1 MNRGGEEIKS
11 AVLFGKYQIIRILGK
26 GRSGTVYLARHL
38 ELEELRAIKE
48 VPKSCACYDQFKKE
62 ALLLKRLRHPG
73 IPIVYDLEEEEHFS
87 YLIEEFLEG
96 DSFYDLVKQT
106 GHLNQDTVIRY
117 GIQIC
122 DLVHYLHSAE
132 TIPILY
138 LDLQPRNLLVCH
150 EQVKLLDFD
159 HAGSWTEVN
168 FSQER
173 YGTPGYCAPEQQE
186 DKELGVYT
194 DIYQI
199 GALFHYLL
207 TGHTKEKNNPEQL
220 SKELG
225 YIIYKCLRQDRCERY
240 QSVLEIRQELEE
252 LYLKTGKF
260 QQYQSTSLIIAF
272 AGSRPGAGAT
282 HLAIGLCAYLNQQY
296 CQCLYEEKNPT
307 NDIRLMAQHLQKET
321 DSYGIYTMF
330 GIPLKPHYGNAVH
343 LMRPCRYPIL
353 VQDYGWDW
361 KAAAAAQ
368 GLTKLFLVIGGKWWD
383 QKAGAQVVQK
393 LKEAIRTRNVHGTS
407 PDIRII
413 YNFTL
418 PGIIKE
424 FPGDFDCYRA
434 PEYPNPFKPTEQAR
448 SFYEILVGSMGS
460 LAKEKRRKAL
470 WESIKTLF
478 YRKKDTKG
486 KTREEAMMRKSL

>member
-62 ALLLKRLRHPG
+62 ALLLKRIRHPG

-225 YIIYKCLRQDRCERY
+225 YIIYKCLRQGR
-240 QSVLEIRQELEE
+240 
-252 LYLKTGKF
+252 
-260 QQYQSTSLIIAF
+260 
-272 AGSRPGAGAT
+272 
-282 HLAIGLCAYLNQQY
+282 NW
-296 CQCLYEEKNPT
+296 KNC
-307 NDIRLMAQHLQKET
+307 I
-321 DSYGIYTMF
+321 
-330 GIPLKPHYGNAVH
+330 
-343 LMRPCRYPIL
+343 
-353 VQDYGWDW
+353 
-361 KAAAAAQ
+361 
-368 GLTKLFLVIGGKWWD
+368 
-383 QKAGAQVVQK
+383 
-393 LKEAIRTRNVHGTS
+393 
-407 PDIRII
+407 
-413 YNFTL
+413 
-418 PGIIKE
+418 
-424 FPGDFDCYRA
+424 
-434 PEYPNPFKPTEQAR
+434 
-448 SFYEILVGSMGS
+448 
-460 LAKEKRRKAL
+460 
-470 WESIKTLF
+470 
-478 YRKKDTKG
+478 
-486 KTREEAMMRKSL
+486 